1 MKKGVLLL
9 SVFLCG
15 ACVMTME
22 LVGARVLAPFVGTT
36 ITVWTSLI
44 GVILGAMSLGYVVGG
59 KLADKNPKFKVL
71 SLIIGFSGMTM
82 ALLAVSKN
90 IALAAIVSL
99 HFSNE
104 VSALIST
111 IILFVVPSF
120 FLAMVSPYAI
130 KLSLTS
136 IESSGQTAGYI
147 YAVSTVGS
155 IAGTFF
161 SGFFLIPMLGSTT
174 ILYSV
179 SAVLILLSF
188 AVYIPNKLE
197 KSVAARVL
205 VVILAIY
212 AAFFNNGVSTVFK
225 GAIAESDT
233 QYGTIL
239 VIDRD
244 NVRNMYID
252 IARSSGRYLDSDE
265 LVFEY
270 TKYYDLA
277 LFFNPVAKKVLAFGG
292 AGYSYPQYFVNK
304 YADKEIDVVELDPKT
319 TELAREYFGLTDNP
333 RLRIFHNDARI
344 FLSNNETKYDAIL
357 GDAFSSSTPPF
368 QLVTKEANERIYDSL
383 NSNGVYIVNIID
395 ALEGEN
401 SKLFSAY
408 YHTLLQTFSQVLVF
422 VPRQGGAKTDVRNI
436 TFVALKNQASDIN
449 SDDDYMS
456 LMLDRIYDS
465 VPDKSIIL
473 TDEYA
478 PVEYLARW

>member
-1 MKKGVLLL
+1 
-9 SVFLCG
+9 
-15 ACVMTME
+15 
-22 LVGARVLAPFVGTT
+22 
-36 ITVWTSLI
+36 
-44 GVILGAMSLGYVVGG
+44 
-59 KLADKNPKFKVL
+59 
-71 SLIIGFSGMTM
+71 
-82 ALLAVSKN
+82 
-90 IALAAIVSL
+90 
-99 HFSNE
+99 
-104 VSALIST
+104 
-111 IILFVVPSF
+111 
-120 FLAMVSPYAI
+120 
-130 KLSLTS
+130 
-136 IESSGQTAGYI
+136 
-147 YAVSTVGS
+147 
-155 IAGTFF
+155 
-161 SGFFLIPMLGSTT
+161 
-174 ILYSV
+174 
-179 SAVLILLSF
+179 VLILLSL

-368 QLVTKEANERIYDSL
+368 QLVTKEVNERIYDSL

-401 SKLFSAY
+401 SKFFSAY

-436 TFVALKNQASDIN
+436 TFVALKNQTSDIN

-456 LMLDRIYDS
+456 SMLDRIYNS